1 MPAGKEKQMEKV
13 TEIKAA
19 AAAGIAVLTALWGW
33 FGWLV
38 VLFAVC
44 MIADYLTG
52 SAAAMRKGEWS
63 SEAARA
69 GIWHKAGSIVVVLAA
84 GAADLLIGT
93 IIGNIPGITLPF
105 TYTVFICPMV
115 LVWYILTE
123 LGSIIENAVALGAPC
138 PPWLASMIDKTLDA
152 VDTAGEL
159 NGRGE
164 GKDNED
170 H

>member
-52 SAAAMRKGEWS
+52 SAAAMRKGDWS

-69 GIWHKAGSIVVVLAA
+69 GCWRPAQ
-84 GAADLLIGT
+84 
-93 IIGNIPGITLPF
+93 P
-105 TYTVFICPMV
+105 IC
-115 LVWYILTE
+115 
-123 LGSIIENAVALGAPC
+123 
-138 PPWLASMIDKTLDA
+138 
-152 VDTAGEL
+152 
-159 NGRGE
+159 
-164 GKDNED
+164 
-170 H
+170 